1 MIKYNSAV
9 EPISRLIQN
18 TDTQTERL
26 TGTISLGMIGD
37 ETAIPQLKE
46 LLNDD
51 EANIRWDSAIALA
64 KMGEESSVPI
74 IENLMDREY
83 LMTFPEL
90 DYKEINKVIMTAIET
105 SSLVLDN
112 RFEPRLVELARSDE
126 SLTVRDAAI
135 KTLKKSYDR
144 TI

>member
-1 MIKYNSAV
+1 
-9 EPISRLIQN
+9 
-18 TDTQTERL
+18 
-26 TGTISLGMIGD
+26 
-37 ETAIPQLKE
+37 
-46 LLNDD
+46 
-51 EANIRWDSAIALA
+51 
-64 KMGEESSVPI
+64 MGEESSVPI

-135 KTLKKSYDR
+135 KTLKK
-144 TI
+144 I